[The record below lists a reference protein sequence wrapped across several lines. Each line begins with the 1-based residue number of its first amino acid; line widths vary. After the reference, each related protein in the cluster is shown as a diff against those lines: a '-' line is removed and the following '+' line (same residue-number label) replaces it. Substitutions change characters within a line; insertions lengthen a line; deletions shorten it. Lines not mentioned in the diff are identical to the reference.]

1 MARQVDIE
9 TGVEKAATALERR
22 QRAEMSHQWREL
34 RNKLDTLLLS
44 TNVMKTNEI
53 RQECLKLDTMDTEQ
67 RRVHIKQRWGPVY
80 LERAEPMLIQLEAL
94 EKHIAQHEK

>member
-9 TGVEKAATALERR
+9 SGVEKAAAALEGR

-44 TNVMKTNEI
+44 TNAMKTNEI
-53 RQECLKLDTMDTEQ
+53 RQECLKLDTMNTEQ
-67 RRVHIKQRWGPVY
+67 RRTHIRQRWGPVC
-80 LERAEPMLIQLEAL
+80 LERAEPMLMQLEAL
-94 EKHIAQHEK
+94 EKNITQHE